1 LPELAQI
8 RVGKS
13 PAKPPA
19 EIVGQPLDE
28 FLSITGPFFAALY
41 EFNEPPSQLPV
52 GHRHGRIDRARRGS
66 ARIFQQAAQIR
77 DQSLVV

>member
-13 PAKPPA
+13 TAKPSA

-28 FLSITGPFFAALY
+28 FLSITGPFFAALF
-41 EFNEPPSQLPV
+41 EFNDPPPS
-52 GHRHGRIDRARRGS
+52 S
-66 ARIFQQAAQIR
+66 
-77 DQSLVV
+77 